1 MRLRRPARYR
11 RGVNGRGVGPS
22 QLLRRASSVVL
33 LLLGAGTLYAC
44 KVPVFRYA
52 LERWNTDHYTMVV
65 MLDEASESTAGKA
78 LEWLKDRERISH
90 ANLEVEFVRI
100 DQLTDQQVWQLE
112 SFDPDI
118 QTPHLQVFY
127 PERDGRRK
135 LCWEGG
141 LDQKTAEQWLGSPLR
156 DQICDDLVAGASA
169 VWLLIDSDDASLNAE
184 VKTTLEDGLKLA
196 RSRIQIPDGV
206 IPRDGAS
213 DYLKAN
219 PESSM
224 DDVLRSDVPLKVEF
238 VVRSLGRDDD
248 QELAIRQMVAGMAS
262 QDNVPLLVPIFGRG
276 RMLDA
281 IDASSLTTDT
291 VLSACR
297 YMVGECSCTVKT
309 QNPGVDMLVHS
320 DWSETLGAE
329 TLVLVETQIDQTPEL
344 VEIPTGE
351 FAAVSTETTTFGGG
365 RSEIVVGAVVAAIV
379 IVGLLAV
386 LGTRSRNRSGA

>member
-1 MRLRRPARYR
+1 MRLRSPAKYR
-11 RGVNGRGVGPS
+11 HGVNGRRVGRS
-22 QLLRRASSVVL
+22 QLLRRASCLIL
-33 LLLGAGTLYAC
+33 LLLSTGTLYAC

-52 LERWNTDHYTMVV
+52 LERWNTDHYTVVV
-65 MLDEASESTAGKA
+65 MLDEASESTASEA
-78 LEWLKDRERISH
+78 LELLKDRERVSH
-90 ANLEVEFVRI
+90 ANLEVEFIRI

-112 SFDPDI
+112 SFDPEV
-118 QTPHLQVFY
+118 QTPHFQVFY

-141 LDQKTAEQWLGSPLR
+141 LDRETAEQWLESPLR
-156 DQICDDLVAGASA
+156 NQIRDDLVAGASA
-169 VWLLIDSDDASLNAE
+169 VWLLVDSDDASLNAE
-184 VKTTLEDGLKLA
+184 VKKTLEDGLELA
-196 RSRIQIPDGV
+196 REQIQIPDGV

-238 VVRSLGRDDD
+238 VVRSLRRDDE

-262 QDNVPLLVPIFGRG
+262 KDDVPLLVPIFGRG

-309 QNPGVDMLVHS
+309 QNPGVDMLLHS
-320 DWSETLGAE
+320 DWSEALGAE
-329 TLVLVETQIDQTPEL
+329 TLVLVETQLDTTPEL
-344 VEIPTGE
+344 IEIPTGE
-351 FAAVSTETTTFGGG
+351 IALPSANSITTGWG
-365 RSEIVVGAVVAAIV
+365 RAAIAGTV
-379 IVGLLAV
+379 AVGSVVVGLLALSV
-386 LGTRSRNRSGA
+386 ARRRHRSGA

>member
-1 MRLRRPARYR
+1 MRLRRPAKYR
-11 RGVNGRGVGPS
+11 RGVSGRGVGPS

-65 MLDEASESTAGKA
+65 MLDEASESTASKA
-78 LEWLKDRERISH
+78 LEWLKDRERIAH

-112 SFDPDI
+112 SFDPDV
-118 QTPHLQVFY
+118 QAPHLQVFY
-127 PERDGRRK
+127 PERDGRRQ
-135 LCWEGG
+135 LCWEGE
-141 LDQKTAEQWLGSPLR
+141 LDQKTAEHWLESPLR
-156 DQICDDLVAGASA
+156 DQIRDDLVAGASA
-169 VWLLIDSDDASLNAE
+169 VWLLIESSDARLNAE
-184 VKTTLEDGLKLA
+184 VKTTLENGLELA
-196 RSRIQIPDGV
+196 RAQIQIPDGV

-238 VVRSLGRDDD
+238 VVRSLRRDDD
-248 QELAIRQMVAGMAS
+248 QELAIRQMVAGMANEN
-262 QDNVPLLVPIFGRG
+262 DVPLLVPIFGRG

-297 YMVGECSCTVKT
+297 YMIGECSCTVKT
-309 QNPGVDMLVHS
+309 QNPGVDMLIHS
-320 DWSETLGAE
+320 DWSEALGAE

-365 RSEIVVGAVVAAIV
+365 RNGIVVAATV
-379 IVGLLAV
+379 IAGLLAV
-386 LGTRSRNRSGA
+386 LGARSRNRSGA